1 MKLKLV
7 KKGKFLGTTCDFYM
21 NEEKEIFMSRTQL
34 GHALK
39 YSNPSKAIEN
49 IHNRNFE
56 YMKGKSIE
64 ITGAQIEGSI
74 YKNKNAKK
82 IYMYNEKGIYA
93 IVRKS
98 NMPVSDEYFDWVY
111 EVIHSIKENGYY
123 IANEKDE
130 EWLGIRV
137 EGKKVRKDFTDEI
150 QEFVY
155 YATSQG
161 SNKPQ
166 MYYKHFTE
174 LVRKKLGIPKGVKR
188 DELNQ
193 SELFDIQALERIISM
208 KLPKLIDKDMNYK
221 EVYKK
226 IKELIE
232 MI

>member
-1 MKLKLV
+1 SDV
-7 KKGKFLGTTCDFYM
+7 GVSD
-21 NEEKEIFMSRTQL
+21 
-34 GHALK
+34 
-39 YSNPSKAIEN
+39 
-49 IHNRNFE
+49 NRNFKVKLNNRGE
-56 YMKGKSIE
+56 VFVTEEAVYNMSFRSNKAEAKLF
-64 ITGAQIEGSI
+64 TKWVTKALKQI
-74 YKNKNAKK
+74 
-82 IYMYNEKGIYA
+82 
-93 IVRKS
+93 R
-98 NMPVSDEYFDWVY
+98 
-111 EVIHSIKENGYY
+111 IHGYY
-123 IANEKDE
+123 IATEKDQ
-130 EWLGIRV
+130 EWLDIRA
-137 EGKKVRKDFTDEI
+137 EGKKVRRDFTDEI

-155 YATSQG
+155 YATGQG

-208 KLPKLIDKDMNYK
+208 KLPKLIDKDMDYK

>member
-1 MKLKLV
+1 MA
-7 KKGKFLGTTCDFYM
+7 G
-21 NEEKEIFMSRTQL
+21 
-34 GHALK
+34 
-39 YSNPSKAIEN
+39 
-49 IHNRNFE
+49 
-56 YMKGKSIE
+56 
-64 ITGAQIEGSI
+64 
-74 YKNKNAKK
+74 YKD
-82 IYMYNEKGIYA
+82 
-93 IVRKS
+93 R
-98 NMPVSDEYFDWVY
+98 
-111 EVIHSIKENGYY
+111 
-123 IANEKDE
+123 
-130 EWLGIRV
+130 RQ
-137 EGKKVRKDFTDEI
+137 KVRKDFTDEI

>member
-1 MKLKLV
+1 MLKILQDKNVKVMWSKNGEEVWFNANDVGEELGIVNIRDTLRNIDREYKKKFNESTVGDSYTRNFKDKLPN
-7 KKGKFLGTTCDFYM
+7 FGTTFVT
-21 NEEKEIFMSRTQL
+21 EEAVYNMSFRSNKPEAKLFTKWVTKT
-34 GHALK
+34 LK
-39 YSNPSKAIEN
+39 QIR
-49 IHNRNFE
+49 IH
-56 YMKGKSIE
+56 
-64 ITGAQIEGSI
+64 
-74 YKNKNAKK
+74 
-82 IYMYNEKGIYA
+82 
-93 IVRKS
+93 
-98 NMPVSDEYFDWVY
+98 
-111 EVIHSIKENGYY
+111 GYY
-123 IANEKDE
+123 IATEKDQ
-130 EWLGIRV
+130 EWLEIRI

-155 YATSQG
+155 YAISQG

>member
-7 KKGKFLGTTCDFYM
+7 KKGRFLGSVCDFYM
-21 NEEKEIFMSRTQL
+21 NEEREIFMSRTQL
-34 GHALK
+34 GCALK
-39 YSNPSKAIEN
+39 YFNPSKAIEN

-56 YMKGKSIE
+56 YMRGKSIE

-111 EVIHSIKENGYY
+111 EVIHSIKVNGYY
-123 IANEKDE
+123 ITNEKDE
-130 EWLGIRV
+130 NWFGIRA
-137 EGKKVRKDFTDEI
+137 EGKKVRRGFTDEI

-155 YATSQG
+155 YAISQG

-174 LVRKKLGIPKGVKR
+174 LVRKKLGIPKDVKR

-193 SELFDIQALERIISM
+193 SELFDMQALERVISM

-221 EVYKK
+221 EIYRK
-226 IKELIE
+226 IKELID
-232 MI
+232 II

>member
-1 MKLKLV
+1 
-7 KKGKFLGTTCDFYM
+7 
-21 NEEKEIFMSRTQL
+21 
-34 GHALK
+34 
-39 YSNPSKAIEN
+39 
-49 IHNRNFE
+49 
-56 YMKGKSIE
+56 
-64 ITGAQIEGSI
+64 
-74 YKNKNAKK
+74 
-82 IYMYNEKGIYA
+82 
-93 IVRKS
+93 
-98 NMPVSDEYFDWVY
+98 
-111 EVIHSIKENGYY
+111 
-123 IANEKDE
+123 
-130 EWLGIRV
+130 
-137 EGKKVRKDFTDEI
+137 
-150 QEFVY
+150 
-155 YATSQG
+155 QG

>member
-1 MKLKLV
+1 MLKILQEKNV
-7 KKGKFLGTTCDFYM
+7 RMIWSKDGSEVWFHAGDVGEELGVIQINSTLRNINSKYKKKITNEFLKVHDMHYSNFKELYRTG
-21 NEEKEIFMSRTQL
+21 EIFIKP
-34 GHALK
+34 HAV
-39 YSNPSKAIEN
+39 YNIAFRSNKPE
-49 IHNRNFE
+49 
-56 YMKGKSIE
+56 
-64 ITGAQIEGSI
+64 
-74 YKNKNAKK
+74 AKLFT
-82 IYMYNEKGIYA
+82 EWA
-93 IVRKS
+93 T
-98 NMPVSDEYFDWVY
+98 
-111 EVIHSIKENGYY
+111 EVIDQIRIRGYY
-123 IANEKDE
+123 IATEKDQ
-130 EWLGIRV
+130 EWLDIRT

-174 LVRKKLGIPKGVKR
+174 LVRKKLCIPKGVKR

>member
-1 MKLKLV
+1 RSNKPEAKLFTKWV
-7 KKGKFLGTTCDFYM
+7 
-21 NEEKEIFMSRTQL
+21 TQT
-34 GHALK
+34 LK
-39 YSNPSKAIEN
+39 QIR
-49 IHNRNFE
+49 IH
-56 YMKGKSIE
+56 
-64 ITGAQIEGSI
+64 
-74 YKNKNAKK
+74 
-82 IYMYNEKGIYA
+82 
-93 IVRKS
+93 
-98 NMPVSDEYFDWVY
+98 
-111 EVIHSIKENGYY
+111 GYY
-123 IANEKDE
+123 IATEKDQ
-130 EWLGIRV
+130 EWLDIRA